1 MWRSFP
7 KQTSSFRSSP
17 SQYINCS
24 SRFQRIVRSPVDPST
39 MIMANWFVALGS
51 IVTEETSTP
60 SWRRELRE
68 NWPISSSPTFPIYF
82 VLTPHRL
89 KATMAVA
96 TWPPPCLENRSIS
109 IFVLTVGNCG
119 TTLRKSTELRPIPTT
134 SKGLFF
140 GKGILNRTV
149 SFTEFLPVLQ
159 VLANPKED
167 ATQPPS
173 PSFFPERGERDDG

>member
-1 MWRSFP
+1 MEW
-7 KQTSSFRSSP
+7 
-17 SQYINCS
+17 
-24 SRFQRIVRSPVDPST
+24 
-39 MIMANWFVALGS
+39 
-51 IVTEETSTP
+51 
-60 SWRRELRE
+60 RE

-134 SKGLFF
+134 SKGLSF
-140 GKGILNRTV
+140 GKGRLNRMSIFYKLLINFS
-149 SFTEFLPVLQ
+149 SFSERPLIDVRGSFLFT
-159 VLANPKED
+159 
-167 ATQPPS
+167 TQ
-173 PSFFPERGERDDG
+173 DIYDILVT